1 MGMECRGNELVSQR
15 GSTMNGIPLS
25 ALVPNTYFDEPV
37 YLDKS
42 YILLT
47 PDSPVPP
54 ELVRRLQKWKYSQV
68 FTDGKPKDN
77 PSYLSGADKN
87 SIAPQTIDED
97 IRDAEQ
103 IVVARKFISEFQAFA
118 AALFAKYAA
127 EGTLNLAD
135 VTEWVKKTVQAVRD
149 CKDCILRY
157 LEMTADADRYLVT
170 HAVNTTVLAL
180 AIGDYLKAPPHRL
193 IELGNACMLH
203 EIGMTKIPE
212 SLQRS
217 ARRLSADERKAMIAH
232 TAMGYRILKGI
243 SAPEN
248 VALAALEHHERID
261 GSGYPR
267 NLGGDKITEYA
278 RIIAVA
284 CSYVAMVSRRPFRA
298 ETIGG
303 HSAIKEFL
311 QKSRKQ
317 YDDRVLKALV
327 YTLSVYPVGTPV
339 LLTNGGRAIV
349 VKTDPASPRFPV
361 VRVIVDPEGKTLTS
375 PPLVQT
381 SEAKGIGIA
390 KALDPDE
397 ARELLAKA

>member
-1 MGMECRGNELVSQR
+1 
-15 GSTMNGIPLS
+15 MNGIPLS
-25 ALVPNTYFDEPV
+25 ALVPNAYFDQPV
-37 YLDKS
+37 YLDTS

-47 PDSPVPP
+47 PDSPVAP
-54 ELVRRLQKWKYSQV
+54 ELVKRLQRWKYSQV

-77 PSYLSGADKN
+77 PSYLSGADNN

-97 IRDAEQ
+97 IRDAAQ
-103 IVVARKFISEFQAFA
+103 IAAARKFIAEFQAFA
-118 AALFAKYAA
+118 TAFFAKFTA
-127 EGTLNLAD
+127 EGTVNLAE
-135 VTEWVKKTVQAVRD
+135 VTEWVKRTIQVVRD
-149 CKDCILRY
+149 CKDCVLRS
-157 LEMTADADRYLVT
+157 LEVTADADRYLVT
-170 HAVNTTVLAL
+170 HAVNTTVLSM

-193 IELGNACMLH
+193 IEMGNACMLH

-217 ARRLSADERKAMIAH
+217 ARQLSTDERKAMIAH

-243 SAPEN
+243 STPEN

-267 NLGGDKITEYA
+267 NLTGEKITEYA

-284 CSYVAMVSRRPFRA
+284 CSYDAMVSRRPFRA

-303 HSAIKEFL
+303 HSAIKDFL
-311 QKSRKQ
+311 QTSRKQ

-327 YTLSVYPVGTPV
+327 YTLSVFPVGTPV
-339 LLTNGGRAIV
+339 LLTNGGKAIV
-349 VKTDPASPRFPV
+349 VKTDPASPRYPV

-390 KALDPDE
+390 KALDAEE
-397 ARELLAKA
+397 ARDLLAKA

>member
-1 MGMECRGNELVSQR
+1 MK
-15 GSTMNGIPLS
+15 GIPLS
-25 ALVPNTYFDEPV
+25 TLVSNTYFDEPV

-47 PDSPVPP
+47 PDSPVAP

-68 FTDGKPKDN
+68 FTDGKPKDT

-97 IRDAEQ
+97 IRDAKQ
-103 IVVARKFISEFQAFA
+103 VALARKFIDEFQAFT
-118 AALFAKYAA
+118 AALFAKFAA
-127 EGTLNLAD
+127 EGTLNLAE
-135 VTEWVKKTVQAVRD
+135 VTEWVKKTTQVVRD
-149 CKDCILRY
+149 CKDCVLLY
-157 LEMTADADRYLVT
+157 LEVTADADRYLVT

-217 ARRLSADERKAMIAH
+217 ARRLSAEERKAMIAH
-232 TAMGYRILKGI
+232 TAMGYRILKGF

-248 VALAALEHHERID
+248 VALAALEHHERVD

-267 NLGGDKITEYA
+267 NLAGEKITEYA

-284 CSYVAMVSRRPFRA
+284 CSYDAMVSRRPYRA
-298 ETIGG
+298 QSIGG
-303 HSAIKEFL
+303 HTAIKEFL

-339 LLTNGGRAIV
+339 LLTNGGKAVV
-349 VKTDPASPRFPV
+349 VKTDPAAPRYPV
-361 VRVIVDPEGKTLTS
+361 VRVIVDPEGKKVS
-375 PPLVQT
+375 APPLVQT

-390 KALDPDE
+390 RALDADE
-397 ARELLAKA
+397 ARDLQAKA

>member
-1 MGMECRGNELVSQR
+1 MK
-15 GSTMNGIPLS
+15 GIPLS
-25 ALVPNTYFDEPV
+25 MLVPNTYFDEPV

-47 PDSPVPP
+47 PDSTVAP

-68 FTDGKPKDN
+68 FTDGKPKDT

-97 IRDAEQ
+97 IRDAKQ
-103 IVVARKFISEFQAFA
+103 VAVARKFIGEFQGFT
-118 AALFAKYAA
+118 AALFAKFAA
-127 EGTLNLAD
+127 EGTLNLAE
-135 VTEWVKKTVQAVRD
+135 VTEWVKKTIQVVRD
-149 CKDCILRY
+149 CKDCVLLS
-157 LEMTADADRYLVT
+157 LEVTADADRYLVT
-170 HAVNTTVLAL
+170 HAVNTTVLAV

-217 ARRLSADERKAMIAH
+217 ARRLSAEERKAMIAH
-232 TAMGYRILKGI
+232 TAMGYRILKGF

-248 VALAALEHHERID
+248 VALAALEHHERVD

-267 NLGGDKITEYA
+267 NLAGEKITEYA

-284 CSYVAMVSRRPFRA
+284 CSYDAMVSRRPYRA
-298 ETIGG
+298 QSIGG

-317 YDDRVLKALV
+317 YDDRALKALV

-339 LLTNGGRAIV
+339 LLTNGGKAVV
-349 VKTDPASPRFPV
+349 VKTDPAAPRYPV
-361 VRVIVDPEGKTLTS
+361 VRVIVDPEGKTVS
-375 PPLVQT
+375 APPLVQT

-390 KALDPDE
+390 RALDADE
-397 ARELLAKA
+397 ARDLLAKA